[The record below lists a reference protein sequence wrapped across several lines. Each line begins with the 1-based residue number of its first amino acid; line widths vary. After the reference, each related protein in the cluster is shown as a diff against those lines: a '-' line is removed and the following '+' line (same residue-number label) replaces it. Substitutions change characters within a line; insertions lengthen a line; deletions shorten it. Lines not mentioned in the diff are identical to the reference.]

1 MKQLIIVLCLLLA
14 GCSSDLSNIDAQKKT
29 TMQDVQQINKVQWT
43 AEAVPAKPKIVVKQV
58 DDQKLATL
66 DRKGMVDLINL
77 YQAGK
82 DRTEERNALLETLN
96 LTIDERNKLLRLAQA
111 EEVRANGYSEDLAA
125 ERKARIEDQKSAN
138 LQLWFTRIAAAVG
151 IGLSLSL

>member
-1 MKQLIIVLCLLLA
+1 MKTIIMLLCLILC
-14 GCSSDLSNIDAQKKT
+14 GCSSNLSNIDAQKKT
-29 TMQDVQQINKVQWT
+29 TMQDVQQINKVQWE
-43 AEAVPAKPKIVVKQV
+43 AEKVPAKPQIVLKQV

-66 DRKGMVDLINL
+66 DKKGMVDLINL
-77 YQAGK
+77 YKAGK
-82 DRTEERNALLETLN
+82 DRTEERNKLLETLN

-138 LQLWFTRIAAAVG
+138 MQIWFTRIVAAIG
-151 IGLSLSL
+151 IGLAL